1 MAELVDYDELSDAAL
16 EEKVRELR
24 ATNDA
29 LRAENGLLDSYLG
42 RQGVSGESAC
52 LPRVTRGRVLELG

>member
-1 MAELVDYDELSDAAL
+1 MAELVDYDEFSDAAL

-24 ATNDA
+24 AANDA

-42 RQGVSGESAC
+42 RQGVSGES
-52 LPRVTRGRVLELG
+52 TVLE